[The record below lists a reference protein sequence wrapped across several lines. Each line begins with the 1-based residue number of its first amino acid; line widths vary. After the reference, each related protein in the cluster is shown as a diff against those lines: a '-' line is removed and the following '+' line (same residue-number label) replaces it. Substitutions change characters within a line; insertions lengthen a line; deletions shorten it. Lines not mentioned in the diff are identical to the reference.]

1 MPPID
6 SFWVKPIKEAIDDKL
21 LDMITAENKHN
32 ILSEIKSY
40 VQELL
45 DYCPVA
51 SEKEFQE
58 AVLDEYGVL
67 YSADGRKLIKGNDDL
82 KSYII
87 KPGTEI
93 ICDNAFKDCSLL
105 GAINIPDSIRTIGHS
120 AFCRCY
126 ALRSILL
133 PESIK
138 EIGTSVFWFC
148 NQLNFVAF
156 PSIKYLPSDIFVGC
170 GLKEFEIPNTIRI
183 IKSSSFASCN
193 FKHIDIPPMV
203 HTIEN
208 RAFFNCKNL
217 ESITFKRNELKKVG
231 YDVFKQCDK
240 LHSIYVPKIFKGH
253 YIEVFKDID
262 PIKIVGY
269 T

>member
-1 MPPID
+1 MLPID

-32 ILSEIKSY
+32 LLSEIKSY

-120 AFCRCY
+120 AFCRC
-126 ALRSILL
+126 
-133 PESIK
+133 
-138 EIGTSVFWFC
+138 
-148 NQLNFVAF
+148 
-156 PSIKYLPSDIFVGC
+156 
-170 GLKEFEIPNTIRI
+170 
-183 IKSSSFASCN
+183 
-193 FKHIDIPPMV
+193 
-203 HTIEN
+203 
-208 RAFFNCKNL
+208 KNL

-231 YDVFKQCDK
+231 YDVFKECDK